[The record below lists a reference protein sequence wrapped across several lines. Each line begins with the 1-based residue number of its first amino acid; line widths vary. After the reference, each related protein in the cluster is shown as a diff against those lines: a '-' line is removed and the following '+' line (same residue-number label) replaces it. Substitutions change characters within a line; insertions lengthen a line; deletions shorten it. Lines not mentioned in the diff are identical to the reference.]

1 MEKGLASSFQ
11 NIFRSTNSHLGLED
25 IAMMSPLQLA
35 YIGDAVYELF
45 VRTAI
50 MERDLNAK
58 LLHKKAK
65 EFVRAGAQAD
75 LVHILDS
82 MLDEK
87 EKDMVRKGRNAKTN
101 SSPKGAE
108 LIDYKYATGFE
119 CLLGYLYLS
128 GNDERLLELFKMI
141 IEIKG

>member
-1 MEKGLASSFQ
+1 MEKVLGTSFQ
-11 NIFRSTNSHLGLED
+11 NIFRTTNSHLGLED
-25 IAMMSPLQLA
+25 VAMMSPLQLA

-45 VRTAI
+45 VRTTI

-82 MLDEK
+82 MLNEK
-87 EKDMVRKGRNAKTN
+87 VKLTCSIGLSCPKSISKSRN
-101 SSPKGAE
+101 
-108 LIDYKYATGFE
+108 L
-119 CLLGYLYLS
+119 
-128 GNDERLLELFKMI
+128 
-141 IEIKG
+141 